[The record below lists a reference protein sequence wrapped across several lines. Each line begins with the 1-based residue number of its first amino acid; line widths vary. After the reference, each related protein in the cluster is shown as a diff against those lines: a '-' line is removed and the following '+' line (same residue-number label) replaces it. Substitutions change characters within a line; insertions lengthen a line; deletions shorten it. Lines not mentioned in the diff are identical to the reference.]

1 MKKHRKKKL
10 KNWYS
15 QIEEPVRELVRLLR
29 NNGFNTTCSCGHSK
43 PCPCVEMEWYGFEEE
58 ARRVY
63 NLLCENGYNSF
74 EIRLFWPSSGIG
86 RFMEIRLLNER

>member
-1 MKKHRKKKL
+1 
-10 KNWYS
+10 
-15 QIEEPVRELVRLLR
+15 
-29 NNGFNTTCSCGHSK
+29 
-43 PCPCVEMEWYGFEEE
+43 MEWYGFEEE